1 MPVLKCKNGK
11 WRIGTGACVY
21 ETKEKAEKAYKA
33 ILAQGKFKKKK
44 NGSSAWIRTKNRRLE
59 IYCDIPFTTEP
70 IFTNIQKKLKHQSFL
85 IIYL

>member
-11 WRIGTGACVY
+11 YRIGTGACVY

-44 NGSSAWIRTKNRRLE
+44 NVS
-59 IYCDIPFTTEP
+59 
-70 IFTNIQKKLKHQSFL
+70 
-85 IIYL
+85 